1 MKKVRNVLLGISV
14 AVFTVSAAFADPV
27 SGIDSSSYRFN
38 TDSIAVRTGLE
49 PAKMLLAANLPD
61 FQPKVYKHVPLAID
75 SIYFRDKSG
84 YITDFTSKYLK
95 SHNRTLTTVKQRA
108 EKVFPMIDNIMAAN
122 ELPKEL
128 KYLSVIESA
137 LNNQARSRVG
147 AVGPW
152 QFMSYTGR
160 EMGLVVN
167 SRRDDRKDWVRS
179 TNAAVRYMKQLYN
192 DLDDWLLVI
201 AAYNCGPR
209 PVLRAINQTGS
220 TNFWDIKHL
229 LPRETQNH
237 VLAFVATATIFEK
250 LDHYIGKDVPEV
262 VSYENPLKLAV
273 PAAIKKGGPVFTQ
286 EELKSMAIVKIDQP
300 INFELMEK
308 ELGMDIDLL
317 RKWNVDYDAFEY
329 GKGTIKEYSLRI
341 PKVNLDKFVEQ
352 KTHLTQRSVDVY
364 RSQNM

>member
-1 MKKVRNVLLGISV
+1 MKKVRIVLLGISV
-14 AVFTVSAAFADPV
+14 ALFTASASHAAPV
-27 SGIDSSSYRFN
+27 TVDSSSYVFN
-38 TDSIAVRTGLE
+38 TDTIAVRTGME

-75 SIYFRDKSG
+75 SFYFRDKSG
-84 YITDFTSKYLK
+84 YITDFTAKYLK
-95 SHNRTLTTVKQRA
+95 SHNRTLTTVKDRA
-108 EKVFPMIDNIMAAN
+108 QKVFPLIDNILETS

-137 LNNQARSRVG
+137 LNNNARSRVG

-152 QFMSYTGR
+152 QFMSFTGR

-179 TNAAVRYMKQLYN
+179 THAAVRYMKQLYN

-209 PVLRAINQTGS
+209 PVLRAINRTGS

-250 LDHYIGKDVPEV
+250 LDHYIGTNVPEV
-262 VSYENPLKLAV
+262 VSYENPMKLTV
-273 PAAIKKGGPVFTQ
+273 PAAIKKGGISFTE
-286 EELKSMAIVKIDQP
+286 EELKSMAIVRINQP
-300 INFELMEK
+300 INFELLVQ
-308 ELGMDIDLL
+308 ELGMDKDLL
-317 RKWNVDYDAFEY
+317 NKWNADYSDFEY
-329 GKGTIKEYSLRI
+329 NNGSIKEYSLRI
-341 PKVNLDKFVEQ
+341 PKVSLDKFIE
-352 KTHLTQRSVDVY
+352 KKAYLTKRSVDVY